1 MNGMQEALER
11 DSSIARADCA
21 LPFAVRVLQELVA
34 LHSENHLPAQ
44 RGAERG
50 TQRDQ
55 DCLPAAAEA
64 SSLAASRTAG
74 KAPAARTALPHESAE
89 TEKQREAEPQRLA
102 EAQSV
107 AEAQIMAEAQSVS
120 PAAAP
125 ARCAPAA
132 GEGGAPE
139 TDRETDRGADRGADR
154 ETDRE
159 TQRETDGGD
168 AEASLV
174 ASWLRS
180 AGLAEHASKFA
191 EERIDM
197 LSLGMLSE
205 VRVALS

>member
-74 KAPAARTALPHESAE
+74 KPPAARTALPHESAE

-139 TDRETDRGADRGADR
+139 TDRET
-154 ETDRE
+154 
-159 TQRETDGGD
+159 QRETDGGD